1 MKGKKNKTLEPKGKG
16 IARWHGAV
24 STDLMKPNVLQP
36 KNELSNES
44 DSECSS
50 IPEGKQ
56 DGLGRKVKKTLGKL
70 LFLSHHHQSH
80 EKMKKCQDNTF
91 NRPTTT
97 KHAGFIGKK
106 SFLPKCFKELP
117 SPKLFPK
124 MKPMVD
130 ENGYLNKYNIVK
142 KDTRGTKTTDPRQF
156 YKIDE
161 NKICTSF
168 KAHPHPTATIQVDYD
183 VVEAETEK
191 LIGNKWVLRSRRTSR
206 RVSVTSLP
214 IGLQK
219 AQYLKKRQHFGIFK
233 RKKRKPV
240 DKSRKQS
247 VLTLGKLQTQV
258 DDLIETVADR
268 SVKLL
273 AQRHAELEQCE
284 FLGDEILQSSK
295 QFHRISKKRARKY
308 KWKNLCFPCAWCC

>member
-36 KNELSNES
+36 KNELSDES

-70 LFLSHHHQSH
+70 LSLSHHHQSH

-130 ENGYLNKYNIVK
+130 EN
-142 KDTRGTKTTDPRQF
+142 
-156 YKIDE
+156 
-161 NKICTSF
+161 
-168 KAHPHPTATIQVDYD
+168 ATIQVDYD

-191 LIGNKWVLRSRRTSR
+191 LIGNKLVLRSRRTSR

-219 AQYLKKRQHFGIFK
+219 AQYLKKMQHFGIFK

-295 QFHRISKKRARKY
+295 QFHRITKKRARKY